1 VGGPLVIGADGALVG
16 DLPERPDTGASEA
29 RGGDDADARPGGASP
44 RRRGAESAAHSG
56 FPVLPRPQHLDLGD
70 HSVPVSREVNVL
82 TARGVDR
89 SSRVL
94 LVRVLKAAGAQD
106 IDLMPL
112 GRRPL
117 RKASLTVT
125 IGALR
130 QDRVAAAVRKAGGR
144 VPADLPAEG
153 YVLASRARSPGG
165 TVVLAGADSDGTYY
179 AVQTLR
185 QLAGRHS
192 FPTASVVDY
201 PLMRL
206 RGAIE
211 GFYGSPWTHAER
223 MDQLAFYGEH
233 KLNTYIY
240 APKDDPFHRGRW
252 RESYPAGKLAE
263 LAELVD
269 QARSH
274 HVRFTF
280 ALSPGVSICYSDPG
294 DRRALEAKL
303 QAVYDLGVR
312 AFSIPLD
319 DIDYTRWNC
328 ARDRQRYGEPSAQSA
343 ARAQVDLL
351 NAVQNDFLDSRAD
364 THPLQMVPTEY
375 GDLAETPYKATIRR
389 DLDRRVEVMWT
400 GTAVVPPHITV
411 AEARRAAALWGRK
424 VFVWDNYPVNDYDRS
439 VGRLF
444 LAPYSNREPGLHRQ
458 LSGVVLNPMNQAAA
472 SKVALTGGADFT
484 WQDRGYD
491 AAATARFAATR
502 LAGGDETTTA
512 ALVAFF
518 DVEHLIPTFGKE
530 LWQPQAPELSRR
542 LARFRAAWAR
552 ADRQVSRS
560 TERDGKPVDEK
571 AAEARAVREARADK
585 VAAIN
590 DLRPYAQLLA
600 DAPERIRAG
609 VDDRAFVE
617 NCAPWLDAL
626 DLWGEAFVR
635 TLDGLQARIDGD
647 RQAARQA
654 FAEANELADK
664 AERVTTI
671 PGETRPQGQVR
682 VGDGVLDA
690 FVAQAA
696 SRSGPRHAY
705 AAFRRR
711 LTPP

>member
-1 VGGPLVIGADGALVG
+1 MQVGPGRRRWRLALVGLALLGLSGAGGPLGVGADSALTG
-16 DLPERPDTGASEA
+16 DLPEAAGGKQGGRQEPPDG
-29 RGGDDADARPGGASP
+29 PGL
-44 RRRGAESAAHSG
+44 
-56 FPVLPRPQHLDLGD
+56 PVLPRPQQLELGD
-70 HSVPVSREVNVL
+70 GSIPVPRDVQVL
-82 TARGVDR
+82 AGPAVDRASTALLVQVLESAGARGVDVETLGR
-89 SSRVL
+89 PRV
-94 LVRVLKAAGAQD
+94 RKAA
-106 IDLMPL
+106 
-112 GRRPL
+112 
-117 RKASLTVT
+117 LTVT
-125 IGALR
+125 VGALGD
-130 QDRVAAAVRKAGGR
+130 DRVVAALRTAGGR
-144 VPADLPAEG
+144 MPADLPAEG
-153 YVLASRARSPGG
+153 YVLASRASPGG
-165 TVVLAGADSDGTYY
+165 DAVVLAGVDSAGTYY

-185 QLAGRHS
+185 QLAGRQS
-192 FPTASVVDY
+192 IRTATVVDY

-211 GFYGSPWTHAER
+211 GFYGRPWTHAER
-223 MDQLAFYGEH
+223 MDQLAFYGQL

-240 APKDDPFHRGRW
+240 APKDDPYHRGRW
-252 RESYPAGKLAE
+252 RESYPAAKLAE
-263 LAELVD
+263 LGELVD

-312 AFSIPLD
+312 TFSIPLD

-328 ARDRQRYGEPSAQSA
+328 ARDGDRYGEPSAQSA

-351 NAVQNDFLDSRAD
+351 NAVQQGFLDSHTG

-375 GDLAETPYKATIRR
+375 GDLAETPYKATIRQ

-400 GTAVVPPHITV
+400 GTAVVPPRITV
-411 AEARRAAALWGRK
+411 AEAGRAAALWGRK

-458 LSGVVLNPMNQAAA
+458 LSGIVLNPMNQAAA

-484 WQDRGYD
+484 WHDRGYD
-491 AAATARFAATR
+491 AAVTARHAAAQ
-502 LAGGDETTTA
+502 LAGGDEATTA
-512 ALVAFF
+512 ALAAFF
-518 DVEHLIPTFGKE
+518 DVEHLIPTFGEE

-552 ADRQVSRS
+552 ADKEAPPS
-560 TERDGKPVDEK
+560 TDAKAKVNAK
-571 AAEARAVREARADK
+571 AAREAKA
-585 VAAIN
+585 AAIGE
-590 DLRPYAQLLA
+590 LRPYAHLLA
-600 DAPERIRAG
+600 DAPTRIRAG
-609 VDDRAFVE
+609 VADRAFVE
-617 NCAPWLDAL
+617 DCAPWLDAL

-635 TLDGLQARIDGD
+635 TLDGLQARVDGD
-647 RQAARQA
+647 GETARRS
-654 FAEANELADK
+654 FAEAEELAGK

-690 FVAQAA
+690 FLAQAA
-696 SRSGPRHAY
+696 ARAGPRRAY

-711 LTPP
+711 LAPGQES